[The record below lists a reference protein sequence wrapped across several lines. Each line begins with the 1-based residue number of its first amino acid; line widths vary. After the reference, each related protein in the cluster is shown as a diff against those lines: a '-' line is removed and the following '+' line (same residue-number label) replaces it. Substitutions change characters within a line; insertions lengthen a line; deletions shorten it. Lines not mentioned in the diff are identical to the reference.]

1 VLHRPKTANLLILLI
16 VHRVHCGSPE
26 SFRCRGV
33 ENKEIDIDFL
43 HFLSRT
49 IFGQQQGR
57 ARTTEGEAHV
67 LCRAFWLV
75 REEMTEA
82 DCARRRVRMNSLM
95 RILLIGG
102 NGFIGRFVVAALKQ
116 QGHALAVFHRG
127 SAPAPEGVEEILG
140 TGTNSVP
147 ALRNCGALLPM
158 W

>member
-1 VLHRPKTANLLILLI
+1 
-16 VHRVHCGSPE
+16 
-26 SFRCRGV
+26 
-33 ENKEIDIDFL
+33 
-43 HFLSRT
+43 
-49 IFGQQQGR
+49 
-57 ARTTEGEAHV
+57 
-67 LCRAFWLV
+67 
-75 REEMTEA
+75 MTEA